1 RGKGPPGIY
10 RGKSCFADNLLDARG
25 ALMIEK
31 RPNGKYRVRVYSGG
45 RYLASRTSRR
55 LVDAR
60 GWEREQQDALAAGDW
75 VKPDAKQLSL
85 DEWLEVWS
93 GTRRSK
99 VQSQKREDQLIRTHI
114 SPEFGRRPMSGLAP
128 SEISRWA
135 MAVASNMSP
144 STARQ
149 ALGVV
154 RRAYDLAV
162 RDGIVRRNPATGI
175 KLPRSRP
182 NEPRPLTHGEVWS
195 LVSELPSEQDRALVL
210 VLAYCGLRWGEAI
223 AVTPERIRP
232 DGIRVVQSIPANSR
246 GLPEEV
252 KTWANRT
259 VPVPATVRQRLEVV
273 LRSRLPGR
281 FVFHNADGKA
291 LWYRNWRTRVFDP
304 AVERSGLDITVH
316 NLRDTAASLAIAAGA
331 SVVAVARLLG
341 HENGATTLRHYAG
354 LFPSDL
360 DKVATAL
367 DRHARRAAK
376 RYDD

>member
-1 RGKGPPGIY
+1 
-10 RGKSCFADNLLDARG
+10 
-25 ALMIEK
+25 MIEK
-31 RPNGKYRVRVYSGG
+31 RPNGKYRVRVYSSG
-45 RYLASRTSRR
+45 RYVASRTFRR

-60 GWEREQQDALAAGDW
+60 GWEREQHDALAAGEW
-75 VKPDAKQLSL
+75 VKPDAKQVSL
-85 DEWLEVWS
+85 DEWLDVWS

-99 VQSQKREDQLIRTHI
+99 VQSQKREDQLIRVHI
-114 SPEFGRRPMSGLAP
+114 SPAFGRRPISGVAP
-128 SEISRWA
+128 SEISVWA
-135 MAVASNMSP
+135 MGVASSMSP

-149 ALGVV
+149 ALGVL

-162 RDGIVRRNPATGI
+162 RDGVVRRNPATGV

-182 NEPRPLTHGEVWS
+182 NEPKPLTHSQVWR

-223 AVTPERIRP
+223 AVTPERLRP
-232 DGIRVVQSIPANSR
+232 DGIRVVQSIPANSS
-246 GLPEEV
+246 GQPEAV

-259 VPVPATVRQRLEVV
+259 VPIPATIREQLETVA
-273 LRSRLPGR
+273 RTRLPGQL
-281 FVFHNADGKA
+281 VFHNSGGKA
-291 LWYRNWRTRVFDP
+291 LWYRNWRSRVFDP
-304 AVERSGLDITVH
+304 AAKSCGLDITVH

-331 SVVAVARLLG
+331 SVVAVAHLLG

-354 LFPSDL
+354 LFPNDL

-376 RYDD
+376 RYND